1 MINDRDFMKRLIL
14 SMLLMTN
21 MAYANHQFTNEDLV
35 GLWQCDLFIEELSGN
50 ITKSTNIQR
59 NYPDGVFIGYG
70 ETRQIREGKD
80 ISVVFMS
87 SNGTWDIKN
96 NNEMTTNILNIP
108 NVIIYDAISKT
119 RETEKELAT
128 RLHTLAMFQETM
140 PLTQTIIGI
149 DANNFSYE
157 LGAINYGEIKQKS
170 AHCTRMIN

>member
-35 GLWQCDLFIEELSGN
+35 GLWQCDLFIEEVGGN

-119 RETEKELAT
+119 RETKK
-128 RLHTLAMFQETM
+128 RWQPDYIHWQCFKK
-140 PLTQTIIGI
+140 PC
-149 DANNFSYE
+149 
-157 LGAINYGEIKQKS
+157 
-170 AHCTRMIN
+170 H